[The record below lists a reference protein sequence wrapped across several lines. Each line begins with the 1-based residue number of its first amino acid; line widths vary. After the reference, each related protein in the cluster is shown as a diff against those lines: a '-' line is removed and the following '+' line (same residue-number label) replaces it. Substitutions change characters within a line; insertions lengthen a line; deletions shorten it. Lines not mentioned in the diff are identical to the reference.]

1 MAELN
6 TGDGGGGKKGS
17 KKVRSKKQNSKV
29 DLTAMV
35 DLAFLLI
42 TFFMLTT
49 SLSKPQSM
57 DLGLPDK
64 DDDPTKNKDVKVDE
78 NRTMT
83 ILLGDDNK
91 MKMYMGLLA
100 TPKIAPKDMAYGK
113 EGIRKE
119 LLKQRDAVIQYTG
132 NKDKGLIVIIKPS
145 KKSSY
150 RNLVDILDE
159 MAITDVPT
167 YAIVNDYTPEE
178 SKLIGV
184 DNAGAATA
192 GPDAAA
198 TTEAPAAE

>member
-6 TGDGGGGKKGS
+6 TGGGDAKKGG
-17 KKVRSKKQNSKV
+17 KVRSKKADSRV

-64 DDDPTKNKDVKVDE
+64 DDKVDTKVKVDE
-78 NRTMT
+78 NRTLT
-83 ILLGDDNK
+83 VLLGDNNK
-91 MKMYMGLLA
+91 VKYYMGMLNN
-100 TPKIAPKDMAYGK
+100 PIAGPKDIAYGK
-113 EGIRKE
+113 SGIRAE
-119 LLKQRDAVIQYTG
+119 LLKRKKEVLVYTK

-145 KKSSY
+145 KKSNY

-159 MAITDVPT
+159 MAIADVPT
-167 YAIVNDYTPEE
+167 YAIVDILPEE
-178 SKLIGV
+178 LQLLEGNNPSTP
-184 DNAGAATA
+184 ATE
-192 GPDAAA
+192 
-198 TTEAPAAE
+198 TAPVKK